1 MILGV
6 GIDVVEISRIQKSI
20 QDFPDSFIARI
31 ACPNEIKIV
40 EEKKLSKQRLSQ
52 YWAGRF
58 AAKEAF
64 SKALGTGI
72 GAHCALHDLSVI
84 NNELGAPEIIV
95 SEKLQTL
102 LNQRQ
107 IRKIHLS
114 ISHTDTIATAIV
126 ILS

>member
-1 MILGV
+1 MIS
-6 GIDVVEISRIQKSI
+6 GIGTDIIEVARVAEKMQRHSGFREYVFSPAEI
-20 QDFPDSFIARI
+20 AY
-31 ACPNEIKIV
+31 C
-40 EEKKLSKQRLSQ
+40 EKMTGK
-52 YWAGRF
+52 YEYYAARF